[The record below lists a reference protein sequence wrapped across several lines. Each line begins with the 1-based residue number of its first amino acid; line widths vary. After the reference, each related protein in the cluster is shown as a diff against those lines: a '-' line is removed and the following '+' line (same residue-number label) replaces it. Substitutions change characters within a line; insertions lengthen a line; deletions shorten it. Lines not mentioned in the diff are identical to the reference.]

1 MPAVSK
7 SAVSKPFSAL
17 LAATLLIFVN
27 DGASATPKRLPLPSD
42 PAPVAVEEQ
51 TPPARPPRQLFAEK
65 KVQPLTPELEQ
76 ALIPGTVLGNAMS
89 VLKWWWCRKA
99 RS

>member
-1 MPAVSK
+1 MPAKPAVSK
-7 SAVSKPFSAL
+7 HFSAL
-17 LAATLLIFVN
+17 LAGALVISLVG
-27 DGASATPKRLPLPSD
+27 DASATPKRLPLPSD

-51 TPPARPPRQLFAEK
+51 APARPPRQLFPER

-76 ALIPGTVLGNAMS
+76 ALIPKDS
-89 VLKWWWCRKA
+89 FKECDICLKWWWCRKA